1 MAISKYDQFDFLI
14 DIVPR
19 DELKPHKTRE
29 EPAASKPS
37 PNIPDQVQYYLQLA
51 QQNQQALQQSTQ
63 QPQPTTLGNNTLL
76 AGQQQSIQII
86 QGSNQIQ
93 TIGGVGVLPTTSLVQ
108 ATPAAAVTN
117 TTQSTNQQATQLV
130 LQSLNLNSLTA
141 QQQLQQQQ
149 QHQQHQQQQQQQ
161 QQQQSQQQ
169 QQQLG
174 SGIQIVQQIVGPN
187 GEIQQIPLQLSPQ
200 QLQMIRMQLGGNN
213 GQQLILQS
221 SHTAQP
227 NQSE

>member
-1 MAISKYDQFDFLI
+1 
-14 DIVPR
+14 
-19 DELKPHKTRE
+19 
-29 EPAASKPS
+29 
-37 PNIPDQVQYYLQLA
+37 
-51 QQNQQALQQSTQ
+51 
-63 QPQPTTLGNNTLL
+63 L

-161 QQQQSQQQ
+161 QQQHQQQQQSQQQ

-187 GEIQQIPLQLSPQ
+187 GEIQQIPVCIVFSIHIKSIIIKSFFSFIQLQLSPQ

>member
-1 MAISKYDQFDFLI
+1 M
-14 DIVPR
+14 
-19 DELKPHKTRE
+19 
-29 EPAASKPS
+29 
-37 PNIPDQVQYYLQLA
+37 
-51 QQNQQALQQSTQ
+51 
-63 QPQPTTLGNNTLL
+63 G
-76 AGQQQSIQII
+76 QSIQII

-161 QQQQSQQQ
+161 QQPQQQ

-221 SHTAQP
+221 SH
-227 NQSE
+227 

>member
-1 MAISKYDQFDFLI
+1 M
-14 DIVPR
+14 
-19 DELKPHKTRE
+19 
-29 EPAASKPS
+29 
-37 PNIPDQVQYYLQLA
+37 
-51 QQNQQALQQSTQ
+51 
-63 QPQPTTLGNNTLL
+63 

-161 QQQQSQQQ
+161 QQQHQQQQQSQQQ

-187 GEIQQIPLQLSPQ
+187 GEIQQIPVCIVFSIHIKSIIIKSFFLLFSYNYPH
-200 QLQMIRMQLGGNN
+200 
-213 GQQLILQS
+213 S
-221 SHTAQP
+221 SCK
-227 NQSE
+227 

>member
-1 MAISKYDQFDFLI
+1 M
-14 DIVPR
+14 
-19 DELKPHKTRE
+19 
-29 EPAASKPS
+29 
-37 PNIPDQVQYYLQLA
+37 
-51 QQNQQALQQSTQ
+51 
-63 QPQPTTLGNNTLL
+63 

-149 QHQQHQQQQQQQ
+149 QHQQQQQQQHQ

-187 GEIQQIPLQLSPQ
+187 GEIQQIPVCIVFSIHIKSIIIKSFFSFIQLQLSPQ